1 MHTELQAVID
11 CIGTGLLGKKKVAKV
26 EVTRGLARRH
36 VLIEDLPS
44 KGKTRQQSGCA
55 LDGLYCLVC
64 VVPAKRGD
72 PKDIGKIPQA
82 YMKPVADA

>member
-11 CIGTGLLGKKKVAKV
+11 RIGTGLLGKKKVAKV
-26 EVTRGLARRH
+26 EVTCGLARRH
-36 VLIEDLPS
+36 VLIEDLSS

-64 VVPAKRGD
+64 VVPAKGVTRRTLE
-72 PKDIGKIPQA
+72 KSH
-82 YMKPVADA
+82 KPI